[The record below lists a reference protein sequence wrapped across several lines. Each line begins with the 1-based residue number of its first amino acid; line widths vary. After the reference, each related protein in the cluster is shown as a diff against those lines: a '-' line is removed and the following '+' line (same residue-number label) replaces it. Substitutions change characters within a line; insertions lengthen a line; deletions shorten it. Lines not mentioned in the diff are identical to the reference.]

1 MKGILGKKVGM
12 TQLFTSNGNLIPV
25 TIVEVKPNVVTKVL
39 TSESD
44 GYVAVQL
51 AYEDKKK
58 SQIKKPEINHFKKAN
73 TTPKRFVKE
82 IRNMSG

>member
-39 TSESD
+39 TC
-44 GYVAVQL
+44 L
-51 AYEDKKK
+51 W
-58 SQIKKPEINHFKKAN
+58 
-73 TTPKRFVKE
+73 R
-82 IRNMSG
+82 

>member
-58 SQIKKPEINHFKKAN
+58 SQIKKTWN
-73 TTPKRFVKE
+73 
-82 IRNMSG
+82 